1 MTVTPF
7 RLSGN
12 ELIALLVNIVPEK
25 TLWSSLRI
33 MGLLSDV
40 DEYENISDSFP
51 PSEEVVIRGTQA
63 LIDRKL
69 LSVSDGVATANPE
82 IEAVGLAFAQ
92 PKAVLTYQSVSDEV
106 EFTSVIVDTDS
117 GYRVVMDFVSG
128 SSYEVTLAQTGDTD
142 ITEFFAVIAN
152 AIASSFKTF
161 LFDIA
166 YFTKSDDILTAY
178 IACTPNA
185 PEEMLESLGLPAG
198 GYWVISADVPFEG
211 DETKVYRLG
220 DDDEEFPI
228 FRSEFTSLDSA
239 LKNLQLRLLT
249 EVRESESELKD
260 VPVA

>member
-1 MTVTPF
+1 MTVAPF

-40 DEYENISDSFP
+40 DEYESISDSFP
-51 PSEEVVIRGTQA
+51 PSDEVVVRGTQA
-63 LIDRKL
+63 LMDRNL
-69 LSVSDGVATANPE
+69 LSIVDGVAKANPE

-117 GYRVVMDFVSG
+117 GYRVVMDFING
-128 SSYEVTLAQTGDTD
+128 SSYEVTLAHIDDTD
-142 ITEFFAVIAN
+142 ITEFFSVIAK

-161 LFDIA
+161 LFDVA
-166 YFTKSDDILTAY
+166 YFTKSDDVLTAY

-185 PEEMLESLGLPAG
+185 PQDMLESLGLDAG
-198 GYWVISADVPFEG
+198 GYWVISADIPFEG
-211 DETKVYRLG
+211 DETKVYRLSEEE
-220 DDDEEFPI
+220 EEFPV
-228 FRSEFTSLDSA
+228 FRKEFLTLDAA
-239 LKNLQLRLLT
+239 LENLKLRLLT
-249 EVRESESELKD
+249 EITESESEQEEA
-260 VPVA
+260 VSV